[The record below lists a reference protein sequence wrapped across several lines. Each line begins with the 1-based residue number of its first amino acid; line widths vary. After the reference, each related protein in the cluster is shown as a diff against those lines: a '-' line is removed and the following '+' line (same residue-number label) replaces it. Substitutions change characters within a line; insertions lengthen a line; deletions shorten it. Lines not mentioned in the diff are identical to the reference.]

1 MFSCSIERPTCS
13 LYNPRV
19 VYWLQDEP
27 RQHRATPKASQQE
40 WFCRVF
46 PTEEQ
51 NETERPK
58 EKLDKIL
65 TFESVT
71 GSLREII
78 VKRLRQLKM
87 VIHSS
92 QLAVFYSWFVSLFVM
107 FLVSLIAIF
116 FCILLSHECA
126 GMMYLLAY

>member
-1 MFSCSIERPTCS
+1 MKLQGKFTLIFSLSSFLCSVAAWNVP
-13 LYNPRV
+13 LAHYNPCPTV
-19 VYWLQDEP
+19 VYWLQDKP
-27 RQHRATPKASQQE
+27 RRHRATPKASQRE

-58 EKLDKIL
+58 EKTCEKIL

-78 VKRLRQLKM
+78 VKTFET
-87 VIHSS
+87 IINC
-92 QLAVFYSWFVSLFVM
+92 YS
-107 FLVSLIAIF
+107 
-116 FCILLSHECA
+116 
-126 GMMYLLAY
+126 Y